1 MSELRSIIRGV
12 GSYLPA
18 RILSNEELSKTIDT
32 SDEWIQQRV
41 GIKQRHIAA
50 DGEYTSDL
58 AVHAARRALD
68 NARLSP
74 DDIDVPEIGHELA
87 AARALRN
94 LGTRLLATTSA
105 DIEGMTDEPVC
116 LEH

>member
-1 MSELRSIIRGV
+1 VRAKKRWHVDVLISEDDGLTFAEAA
-12 GSYLPA
+12 L
-18 RILSNEELSKTIDT
+18 ETELGDRLI
-32 SDEWIQQRV
+32 
-41 GIKQRHIAA
+41 GIGH
-50 DGEYTSDL
+50 
-58 AVHAARRALD
+58 
-68 NARLSP
+68 ARLSP